1 MELGPFTFWELLTC
15 VVVVSVL
22 VSVVGVWYSH
32 RRLSGRV
39 SEGHNDVI
47 VPIYAT
53 AGVIYAVLLAFI
65 VIAVWE
71 AFTAST
77 ENVAD
82 EASALATMY
91 RQSVALPNPERGA
104 LREELRTYTDAVI
117 GREWKEQ
124 EHGGTSSAART
135 AIVNMYR
142 TVGDQ
147 PSRVLSNPVNVQ
159 VLQEIGTVASDRNK
173 RTLSSQEN
181 LPWVLWL
188 ALIVGDVV
196 LIVMSF
202 LLYMSNAWMHAIC
215 AALVAAMTGVLL
227 FITLVLNHPFQGKL
241 GIRPDA
247 FEHSAK
253 LYDQVD
259 QNP

>member
-82 EASALATMY
+82 EASAWRRCTDSQWLYPT
-91 RQSVALPNPERGA
+91 
-104 LREELRTYTDAVI
+104 LREVRSARSCAHTRT
-117 GREWKEQ
+117 
-124 EHGGTSSAART
+124 
-135 AIVNMYR
+135 
-142 TVGDQ
+142 
-147 PSRVLSNPVNVQ
+147 P
-159 VLQEIGTVASDRNK
+159 
-173 RTLSSQEN
+173 
-181 LPWVLWL
+181 
-188 ALIVGDVV
+188 
-196 LIVMSF
+196 
-202 LLYMSNAWMHAIC
+202 
-215 AALVAAMTGVLL
+215 
-227 FITLVLNHPFQGKL
+227 
-241 GIRPDA
+241 
-247 FEHSAK
+247 
-253 LYDQVD
+253 
-259 QNP
+259 